1 MAPDTDIKFVKGIG
15 PARALLL
22 RDELGIK
29 TAGDLVRHYRNSA
42 LLTAWPS
49 MWRRESVTGITGMA
63 P

>member
-29 TAGDLVRHYRNSA
+29 TADDLGGPSFQGLRG
-42 LLTAWPS
+42 LL
-49 MWRRESVTGITGMA
+49 
-63 P
+63 

>member
-29 TAGDLVRHYRNSA
+29 TAGDLLRHY
-42 LLTAWPS
+42 PS
-49 MWRRESVTGITGMA
+49 H
-63 P
+63 